1 MKIVILVAMDKEF
14 GQLQGLLDGAK
25 TEERSH
31 YVFVKGT
38 MGRHEVVLMKCG
50 IGKVNAAVGATVA
63 IEAYHPDLVVS
74 SGCAGGAD
82 TTLHVTDCVVASACT
97 YHDVYCGSEVAYGQV
112 MGMPET
118 YVTPQGLVQKA
129 LALNNEP
136 AASQLPHVRSGLT
149 VTGDWFVD
157 SREKMQNIIDKFPDA
172 TAVDMESCAIA
183 QACHIMNVPF
193 VSFRMISDVPL
204 TDHQAGQYFD
214 FWDNIAQYSFEVTR
228 HFIESL

>member
-14 GQLQGLLDGAK
+14 GQLKGLLDGANA
-25 TEERSH
+25 EEHSH

-38 MGRHEVVLMKCG
+38 MGKHEVTLMKCG
-50 IGKVNAAVGATVA
+50 IGKVNAAVGAAVA
-63 IEAYHPDLVVS
+63 IEAYRPDLVVS

-82 TTLHVTDCVVASACT
+82 TTLHVADCVVASACA
-97 YHDVYCGSEVAYGQV
+97 YHDVYCGSEVTYGQV
-112 MGMPET
+112 MGMPAT
-118 YVTPQGLVQKA
+118 FVTPQNLVEKA

-136 AASQLPHVRSGLT
+136 AETRLPHVRSGLT

-157 SREKMQNIIDKFPDA
+157 SREKMQTIVNNFPDA

-204 TDHQAGQYFD
+204 TDHHAGQYFD
-214 FWDNIAQYSFEVTR
+214 FWENIAQYSFEVTR